1 MTRMAESFPLDWPVG
16 YPRSRSRKRAP
27 YKATVGTARDQILR
41 ELRLMG
47 VGDWNVIISSNA
59 PVSARTMQML
69 AIRAEPADP
78 GVAVYFRKG
87 EKPFVLACDKWD
99 RLADNLRALAMTLE
113 AMRGLERWGCSEMLE
128 RVFNGFTALPAPES
142 TSDQN
147 LWWAVLNVS
156 PFASL
161 DQIEESY
168 RKLAREYHPDTAENE
183 TVRKFRHKK
192 MVELNQAI
200 TKARAEKRGAA

>member
-1 MTRMAESFPLDWPVG
+1 VREQCRCLLSGLNPLTQASRFTSEKEKSHSFSLVTSG
-16 YPRSRSRKRAP
+16 
-27 YKATVGTARDQILR
+27 
-41 ELRLMG
+41 
-47 VGDWNVIISSNA
+47 
-59 PVSARTMQML
+59 
-69 AIRAEPADP
+69 
-78 GVAVYFRKG
+78 
-87 EKPFVLACDKWD
+87 D